1 MKQLE
6 KLIEEKDKKIE
17 HLEGLLELY
26 CNSHVDLAKDN
37 EEKRKDI
44 EHFRDA
50 IKGYRSANNYNVK
63 KINKLMSI
71 INKLQQ

>member
-17 HLEGLLELY
+17 HLEELLELY
-26 CNSHVDLAKDN
+26 CRSHVDLAKII

-44 EHFRDA
+44 EHFRDV
-50 IKGYRSANNYNVK
+50 IKGYRSANDYNVK
-63 KINKLMSI
+63 KIDKLVNKL
-71 INKLQQ
+71 KQLKQ